1 MVFSMILDST
11 LETLYMVFF
20 STIFSLLIGFPIGVL
35 LVVTKEGNIMERPK
49 LNKVLEIV
57 INTLRSFPFIILM
70 ICLFPLSRIIVG
82 TTIGSTAAI
91 VPLSISAAPFVA
103 RMIEGALNEVD
114 KGLIEASPLSRI
126 IVGTT
131 IGSTA
136 AIVPLSISA
145 APFVARMIEG
155 ALNEVDKGLIE
166 ASSSMGASNSTI
178 IWKVMIPETMPHII
192 HGITVT
198 VISLIGFSAMAGTI
212 GAGGLGDLAIRF
224 GYQRFKTDIMIYSVI
239 VIILLVQVLQSLGNY
254 LVERIK
260 KKR

>member
-35 LVVTKEGNIMERPK
+35 LVVTKEGNIMEKPK
-49 LNKVLEIV
+49 LNKILEIV

-70 ICLFPLSRIIVG
+70 ICLF
-82 TTIGSTAAI
+82 
-91 VPLSISAAPFVA
+91 
-103 RMIEGALNEVD
+103 
-114 KGLIEASPLSRI
+114 PLSRI

-254 LVERIK
+254 LVDRIK

>member
-35 LVVTKEGNIMERPK
+35 LVVTKEGNIMEKPK

-114 KGLIEASPLSRI
+114 KGLIEAS
-126 IVGTT
+126 
-131 IGSTA
+131 
-136 AIVPLSISA
+136 
-145 APFVARMIEG
+145 
-155 ALNEVDKGLIE
+155 
-166 ASSSMGASNSTI
+166 SSMGASNSTI
-178 IWKVMIPETMPHII
+178 IWKVMIPETMPYII

>member
-1 MVFSMILDST
+1 MVFNMIWTST

-20 STIFSLLIGFPIGVL
+20 STLFSLIIGFPIGIL
-35 LVVTKEGNIMERPK
+35 LTVTKEGNILEKPK
-49 LNKVLEIV
+49 LNKILDFV

-70 ICLFPLSRIIVG
+70 ILLF
-82 TTIGSTAAI
+82 
-91 VPLSISAAPFVA
+91 
-103 RMIEGALNEVD
+103 
-114 KGLIEASPLSRI
+114 PLSRI

-166 ASSSMGASNSTI
+166 ASSSMGADNWTI
-178 IWKVMIPETMPHII
+178 IFKVMIPETMPHII

-198 VISLIGFSAMAGTI
+198 VVSLIGFSAMAGTI

-224 GYQRFKTDIMIYSVI
+224 GYQRFKTDIMIYAVL
-239 VIILLVQVLQSLGNY
+239 VIIVVVQLLQSLGNY
-254 LVERIK
+254 LVYKAK
-260 KKR
+260 KNR

>member
-20 STIFSLLIGFPIGVL
+20 STLFSLIMGFPIGIL
-35 LVVTKEGNIMERPK
+35 LVITKEGNILEKPR
-49 LNKVLEIV
+49 LNKILEMI

-70 ICLFPLSRIIVG
+70 ICLFPLSRIIV
-82 TTIGSTAAI
+82 GSTAAI

-114 KGLIEASPLSRI
+114 R
-126 IVGTT
+126 
-131 IGSTA
+131 
-136 AIVPLSISA
+136 
-145 APFVARMIEG
+145 
-155 ALNEVDKGLIE
+155 GLIE

-178 IWKVMIPETMPHII
+178 ILKVMIPETMPHII

-239 VIILLVQVLQSLGNY
+239 VIILLVQVLQSFGNY
-254 LVERIK
+254 LVYRA
-260 KKR
+260 KRNR

>member
-1 MVFSMILDST
+1 MVFNMILTST

-20 STIFSLLIGFPIGVL
+20 STIFSLLIGFPIGIL
-35 LVVTKEGNIMERPK
+35 LVITKEGGILERPK
-49 LNKVLEIV
+49 LNKILEVL

-70 ICLFPLSRIIVG
+70 ILVF
-82 TTIGSTAAI
+82 
-91 VPLSISAAPFVA
+91 
-103 RMIEGALNEVD
+103 
-114 KGLIEASPLSRI
+114 PLSRI

-166 ASSSMGASNSTI
+166 ASSSMGASNLTI
-178 IWKVMIPETMPHII
+178 IFKVMIPETMPHII
-192 HGITVT
+192 HGLTVT

-224 GYQRFKTDIMIYSVI
+224 GYQRFKTDIMVYSVI
-239 VIILLVQVLQSLGNY
+239 VIIIVVQIIQSIGNY
-254 LVERIK
+254 LVNRSK
-260 KKR
+260 KYR

>member
-1 MVFSMILDST
+1 MVFSMIWTST

-20 STIFSLLIGFPIGVL
+20 STLFSLLIGFPIGIL
-35 LVVTKEGNIMERPK
+35 LTVTKEGNILERPK
-49 LNKVLEIV
+49 LNKVLDFI

-70 ICLFPLSRIIVG
+70 ILLFPLSRIIVG
-82 TTIGSTAAI
+82 TS
-91 VPLSISAAPFVA
+91 
-103 RMIEGALNEVD
+103 
-114 KGLIEASPLSRI
+114 
-126 IVGTT
+126 

-166 ASSSMGASNSTI
+166 ASSSMGANNWTI
-178 IWKVMIPETMPHII
+178 IFKVMIPETMPHII

-224 GYQRFKTDIMIYSVI
+224 GYQRFKTDIMVYAVI
-239 VIILLVQVLQSLGNY
+239 VIIIVVQILQSLGNY
-254 LVERIK
+254 LVYRAK
-260 KKR
+260 KNR

>member
-1 MVFSMILDST
+1 MVFSMIWTST

-20 STIFSLLIGFPIGVL
+20 STLFSLLIGFPIGIL
-35 LVVTKEGNIMERPK
+35 LTVTKEGNILERPK
-49 LNKVLEIV
+49 LNKVLDFI

-70 ICLFPLSRIIVG
+70 ILLF
-82 TTIGSTAAI
+82 
-91 VPLSISAAPFVA
+91 
-103 RMIEGALNEVD
+103 
-114 KGLIEASPLSRI
+114 PLSRI

-166 ASSSMGASNSTI
+166 ASSSMGANNWTI
-178 IWKVMIPETMPHII
+178 IFKVMIPETMPHII

-224 GYQRFKTDIMIYSVI
+224 GYQRFKTDIMVYAVI
-239 VIILLVQVLQSLGNY
+239 VIIIVVQILQSLGNY
-254 LVERIK
+254 LVYRAK
-260 KKR
+260 KNR

>member
-1 MVFSMILDST
+1 MVFSMIWTST

-20 STIFSLLIGFPIGVL
+20 STLFSLLIGFAIGIL
-35 LVVTKEGNIMERPK
+35 LTVTKEGNILERPK
-49 LNKVLEIV
+49 LNKVLDFI

-70 ICLFPLSRIIVG
+70 ILLF
-82 TTIGSTAAI
+82 
-91 VPLSISAAPFVA
+91 
-103 RMIEGALNEVD
+103 
-114 KGLIEASPLSRI
+114 PLSRI

-166 ASSSMGASNSTI
+166 ASSSMGANNWTI
-178 IWKVMIPETMPHII
+178 ILKVMIPETMPHII

-224 GYQRFKTDIMIYSVI
+224 GYQRFKTDIMVYAVI
-239 VIILLVQVLQSLGNY
+239 VIIIVVQILQSLGNY
-254 LVERIK
+254 LVYRAK
-260 KKR
+260 KNR

>member
-1 MVFSMILDST
+1 MVFSMIWTST

-20 STIFSLLIGFPIGVL
+20 STLFSLIIGFPIGIL
-35 LVVTKEGNIMERPK
+35 LTITKEGNILERPK
-49 LNKVLEIV
+49 LNKVLDFV

-70 ICLFPLSRIIVG
+70 ILLFPLSRIV
-82 TTIGSTAAI
+82 
-91 VPLSISAAPFVA
+91 
-103 RMIEGALNEVD
+103 
-114 KGLIEASPLSRI
+114 
-126 IVGTT
+126 VGTT

-166 ASSSMGASNSTI
+166 ASSSMGANSWTI
-178 IWKVMIPETMPHII
+178 IFKVMIPETLPHII

-224 GYQRFKTDIMIYSVI
+224 GYQRFKTDIMIYAVI
-239 VIILLVQVLQSLGNY
+239 VIIIVVQLLQSLGNY
-254 LVERIK
+254 LVYRAK
-260 KKR
+260 KNR

>member
-1 MVFSMILDST
+1 MVFSMIWTST
-11 LETLYMVFF
+11 LETLYMDFF
-20 STIFSLLIGFPIGVL
+20 STLFSLLIGFPIGIL
-35 LVVTKEGNIMERPK
+35 LTVTKEGNILERPK
-49 LNKVLEIV
+49 LNKVLDFI

-70 ICLFPLSRIIVG
+70 ILLF
-82 TTIGSTAAI
+82 
-91 VPLSISAAPFVA
+91 
-103 RMIEGALNEVD
+103 
-114 KGLIEASPLSRI
+114 PLSRI

-166 ASSSMGASNSTI
+166 ASSSMGANNWTI
-178 IWKVMIPETMPHII
+178 IFKVMIPETMPHII

-224 GYQRFKTDIMIYSVI
+224 GYQRFKTDIMVYAVI
-239 VIILLVQVLQSLGNY
+239 VIIIVVQILQSLGNY
-254 LVERIK
+254 LVYRAK
-260 KKR
+260 KNR

>member
-35 LVVTKEGNIMERPK
+35 LVVTKEGNIMEKPK
-49 LNKVLEIV
+49 LNKVLEVV

-70 ICLFPLSRIIVG
+70 ICLF
-82 TTIGSTAAI
+82 
-91 VPLSISAAPFVA
+91 
-103 RMIEGALNEVD
+103 
-114 KGLIEASPLSRI
+114 PLSRI

>member
-70 ICLFPLSRIIVG
+70 ICLFPI
-82 TTIGSTAAI
+82 
-91 VPLSISAAPFVA
+91 
-103 RMIEGALNEVD
+103 
-114 KGLIEASPLSRI
+114 SRI

-254 LVERIK
+254 LVDRIK

>member
-1 MVFSMILDST
+1 MVFNMIWTST

-20 STIFSLLIGFPIGVL
+20 STLFSFVIGFPIGIL
-35 LVVTKEGNIMERPK
+35 LTVTKEGNILERPK
-49 LNKVLEIV
+49 LNKILDFA

-70 ICLFPLSRIIVG
+70 ILLF
-82 TTIGSTAAI
+82 
-91 VPLSISAAPFVA
+91 
-103 RMIEGALNEVD
+103 
-114 KGLIEASPLSRI
+114 PLSRI

-166 ASSSMGASNSTI
+166 ASSSMGADNWTI
-178 IWKVMIPETMPHII
+178 IFKVMIPETMPHII

-198 VISLIGFSAMAGTI
+198 VVSLIGFSAMAGTI

-224 GYQRFKTDIMIYSVI
+224 GYQRFKTDIMIYAVL
-239 VIILLVQVLQSLGNY
+239 VIIVVVQLLQSLGNY
-254 LVERIK
+254 LVYRAK
-260 KKR
+260 KNR

>member
-1 MVFSMILDST
+1 MVFSMIWTST

-20 STIFSLLIGFPIGVL
+20 STLFSLLIGFPIGIL
-35 LVVTKEGNIMERPK
+35 LTVTKEGNILERPK
-49 LNKVLEIV
+49 LNKVLDFI

-70 ICLFPLSRIIVG
+70 ILLF
-82 TTIGSTAAI
+82 
-91 VPLSISAAPFVA
+91 
-103 RMIEGALNEVD
+103 
-114 KGLIEASPLSRI
+114 PLSRI

-166 ASSSMGASNSTI
+166 ASSSMGANNWTI
-178 IWKVMIPETMPHII
+178 ILKVMIPETMPHII
-192 HGITVT
+192 HRITVT

-224 GYQRFKTDIMIYSVI
+224 GYQRFKTDIMVYAVI
-239 VIILLVQVLQSLGNY
+239 VIIIVVQILQSLGNY
-254 LVERIK
+254 LVYRAK
-260 KKR
+260 KNR

>member
-20 STIFSLLIGFPIGVL
+20 STLFSLIMGFPIGIL
-35 LVVTKEGNIMERPK
+35 LVITKEGNILEKPR
-49 LNKVLEIV
+49 LNKILEMI

-114 KGLIEASPLSRI
+114 R
-126 IVGTT
+126 
-131 IGSTA
+131 
-136 AIVPLSISA
+136 
-145 APFVARMIEG
+145 
-155 ALNEVDKGLIE
+155 GLIE

-178 IWKVMIPETMPHII
+178 ILKVMIPETMPHII

-239 VIILLVQVLQSLGNY
+239 VIILLVQVLQSFGNY
-254 LVERIK
+254 LVYRS
-260 KKR
+260 KRNR

>member
-1 MVFSMILDST
+1 MVFNMIWTST

-20 STIFSLLIGFPIGVL
+20 STLFSLVIGFPIGIL
-35 LVVTKEGNIMERPK
+35 LTVTKEGNILERPK
-49 LNKVLEIV
+49 LNKILDFV

-70 ICLFPLSRIIVG
+70 ILLF
-82 TTIGSTAAI
+82 
-91 VPLSISAAPFVA
+91 
-103 RMIEGALNEVD
+103 
-114 KGLIEASPLSRI
+114 PLSRI

-166 ASSSMGASNSTI
+166 ASSSMGADNWTI
-178 IWKVMIPETMPHII
+178 IFKVMIPETMPHII

-198 VISLIGFSAMAGTI
+198 VVSLIGFSAMAGTI

-224 GYQRFKTDIMIYSVI
+224 GYQRFKTDIMIYAVL
-239 VIILLVQVLQSLGNY
+239 VIIVVVQLLQSLGNY
-254 LVERIK
+254 LVYKAK
-260 KKR
+260 KNR

>member
-1 MVFSMILDST
+1 MVFNMIWTST

-20 STIFSLLIGFPIGVL
+20 STLFSLVIGFPIGIL
-35 LVVTKEGNIMERPK
+35 LTVTKEGNILERPK
-49 LNKVLEIV
+49 LNKILDFV

-70 ICLFPLSRIIVG
+70 ILLF
-82 TTIGSTAAI
+82 
-91 VPLSISAAPFVA
+91 
-103 RMIEGALNEVD
+103 
-114 KGLIEASPLSRI
+114 PLSRI

-166 ASSSMGASNSTI
+166 ASSSMGADNRTI
-178 IWKVMIPETMPHII
+178 IFKVMIPETMPHII

-198 VISLIGFSAMAGTI
+198 VVSLIGFSAMAGTI

-224 GYQRFKTDIMIYSVI
+224 GYQRFKTDIMIYAVL
-239 VIILLVQVLQSLGNY
+239 VIIVVVQLLQSLGNY
-254 LVERIK
+254 LVYRAK
-260 KKR
+260 KNR

>member
-1 MVFSMILDST
+1 MVFSMIWTST

-20 STIFSLLIGFPIGVL
+20 STLFSLLIGFPIGIL
-35 LVVTKEGNIMERPK
+35 LTVTKEGNILERPK
-49 LNKVLEIV
+49 LNKVLDFI

-70 ICLFPLSRIIVG
+70 ILLFPLSRIIVG
-82 TTIGSTAAI
+82 TT
-91 VPLSISAAPFVA
+91 V
-103 RMIEGALNEVD
+103 
-114 KGLIEASPLSRI
+114 
-126 IVGTT
+126 
-131 IGSTA
+131 GSTA

-166 ASSSMGASNSTI
+166 ASSSMGANNWTI
-178 IWKVMIPETMPHII
+178 IFKVMIPETMPHII

-224 GYQRFKTDIMIYSVI
+224 GYQRFKTDIMVYAVI
-239 VIILLVQVLQSLGNY
+239 VIIIVVQILQSLGNY
-254 LVERIK
+254 LVYRAK
-260 KKR
+260 KNR

>member
-114 KGLIEASPLSRI
+114 KGLIEAS
-126 IVGTT
+126 
-131 IGSTA
+131 
-136 AIVPLSISA
+136 
-145 APFVARMIEG
+145 
-155 ALNEVDKGLIE
+155 
-166 ASSSMGASNSTI
+166 SSMGASNSTI

-198 VISLIGFSAMAGTI
+198 VISLIGFSAMAGII

>member
-1 MVFSMILDST
+1 MVFSMIWTST

-20 STIFSLLIGFPIGVL
+20 STLFSLLIGFPIGIL
-35 LVVTKEGNIMERPK
+35 LTITKEGNILERPK
-49 LNKVLEIV
+49 LNKILDFI

-70 ICLFPLSRIIVG
+70 ILLF
-82 TTIGSTAAI
+82 
-91 VPLSISAAPFVA
+91 
-103 RMIEGALNEVD
+103 
-114 KGLIEASPLSRI
+114 PLSRI

-166 ASSSMGASNSTI
+166 ASSSMGANNWTI
-178 IWKVMIPETMPHII
+178 IFKVMIPETMPHII

-198 VISLIGFSAMAGTI
+198 VVSLIGFSAMAGTI

-224 GYQRFKTDIMIYSVI
+224 GYQRFKTDIMVYAVI
-239 VIILLVQVLQSLGNY
+239 VIIIVVQILQSLGNY
-254 LVERIK
+254 LVYRAK
-260 KKR
+260 KNR